1 MDFNLTDKQ
10 KELVG
15 LARDIAQKEI
25 APRALSIDKSGVMD
39 EELLRILKQS
49 GMTALSVP
57 KEFGGAG
64 LDLLTIAMI
73 SEELAKGCA
82 GVATVCAANSLASFP
97 VLIAGSDERRLCTE
111 WDQVLHYQCTYC
123 R

>member
-39 EELLRILKQS
+39 EELLRI
-49 GMTALSVP
+49 
-57 KEFGGAG
+57 
-64 LDLLTIAMI
+64 
-73 SEELAKGCA
+73 
-82 GVATVCAANSLASFP
+82 
-97 VLIAGSDERRLCTE
+97 
-111 WDQVLHYQCTYC
+111 
-123 R
+123 

>member
-49 GMTALSVP
+49 GMTSLSVP

-64 LDLLTIAMI
+64 LDL
-73 SEELAKGCA
+73 
-82 GVATVCAANSLASFP
+82 
-97 VLIAGSDERRLCTE
+97 
-111 WDQVLHYQCTYC
+111 
-123 R
+123 